1 MDDGATEKQEWRL
14 TGQPESTIDRQW
26 RPSTKR
32 QSTVARNFSAAL
44 DEIFDTDN
52 SGLQSELNERK
63 QAVDDQSAELSA
75 LAARLRETE
84 DRLKAAALDEPAIPL
99 RKNSQRRTPVKGV
112 FAEPEEAGT
121 SPSVSDQVPRS
132 EDAPIQPTA
141 GSSLASDIQQ
151 PQEIP
156 VRPTAGDASVSHP
169 SQTQEQ
175 ERRTAV
181 PETADSSSASNAA
194 PPQDEGREQ
203 ETSLRAVARDGSGSD
218 ASQSQDREREQEQ
231 GREREREQQQQ
242 QQQGPSGRPAAA
254 RLDTDQITSRMP
266 GAF

>member
-1 MDDGATEKQEWRL
+1 MDDDTTGKQEWRL
-14 TGQPESTIDRQW
+14 TGQPESSIDRQW

-52 SGLQSELNERK
+52 SGLESELKDRQ

-84 DRLKAAALDEPAIPL
+84 DRLKAAAPDESEIPL

-112 FAEPEEAGT
+112 FAEAEGAGQAPQAEDTPVKASAGT
-121 SPSVSDQVPRS
+121 S
-132 EDAPIQPTA
+132 
-141 GSSLASDIQQ
+141 LASNIHQ
-151 PQEIP
+151 PQ
-156 VRPTAGDASVSHP
+156 G
-169 SQTQEQ
+169 QEQ
-175 ERRTAV
+175 EPENESTVRATTGDTSASTFPRSQEQEQEQKPAV
-181 PETADSSSASNAA
+181 PDTTDSSSASDT
-194 PPQDEGREQ
+194 PRSQERKPEQ
-203 ETSLRAVARDGSGSD
+203 EEG
-218 ASQSQDREREQEQ
+218 QEQ
-231 GREREREQQQQ
+231 RRG
-242 QQQGPSGRPAAA
+242 QGQEPFGRPAAT